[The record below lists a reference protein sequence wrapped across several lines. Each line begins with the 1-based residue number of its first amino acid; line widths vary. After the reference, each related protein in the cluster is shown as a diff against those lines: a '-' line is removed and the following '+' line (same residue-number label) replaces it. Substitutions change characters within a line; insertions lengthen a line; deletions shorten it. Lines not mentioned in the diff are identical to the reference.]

1 MSELITGL
9 LEYSRVGKTALK
21 MEEVS
26 LQDIVS
32 DCISTLESRI
42 VEEEAEVKV
51 LSDLPKVYADR
62 SLLRRALTNLLQNSL
77 TYHKSGE
84 HPSIKVYSDE
94 QNGFVNLT
102 VEDNGIG
109 IESKFHE
116 RIFNIFQRL
125 HTGDEYPGT
134 RNWTG
139 NRQEISCS
147 YGGENVS
154 LESEPGKGSRF
165 TIKIEGASS

>member
-1 MSELITGL
+1 MS
-9 LEYSRVGKTALK
+9 LK
-21 MEEVS
+21 
-26 LQDIVS
+26 DIVS
-32 DCISTLESRI
+32 DCLSAFESRI

-62 SLLRRALTNLLQNSL
+62 SLLRSALTNLLQNSL

-94 QNGFVNLT
+94 QEGFVNLT

-134 RNWTG
+134 GIGLAIVKKSVPLWG
-139 NRQEISCS
+139 EMYLSNRSQGKAQDSQLKSRGRALEK
-147 YGGENVS
+147 S
-154 LESEPGKGSRF
+154 LNTFS
-165 TIKIEGASS
+165 